1 MNDFPLARLR
11 GPDSAGMYNRLFQP
25 ETQEK
30 IAEKSS
36 A

>member
-1 MNDFPLARLR
+1 MDEFPLARLR

-25 ETQEK
+25 EVE
-30 IAEKSS
+30 EKSV